1 MKCVVGTK
9 GVTRIQHP
17 GLPHRPSNSRKSAVK
32 VGLMFL
38 SVIAVLLLS
47 MFVAISLGAKG
58 LTLETVWTAIFQYN
72 PALTPH
78 QIIHEL
84 RLPRVLAAVMI
95 GAAFAVAGALMQGI
109 TRNPLA
115 DTGIL
120 GINAGATFVVALS
133 FAFWPGLPYGWIMFL
148 SFVGAVLGTL
158 LIFLLGMA
166 APGGLSSI
174 RLTVAGAVVA
184 AMLSS
189 LSTGVAIYFDLSQ
202 DLAFWYAGGFGGI
215 EWRHLKLILPVLLV
229 TLVLIMPLA
238 QRVSLM
244 SLGEEV
250 AINLGINLR
259 WTRFLALAAV
269 VVLAGVSVSAVGSI
283 GFVGLV
289 IPHISRKLV
298 GVDYRLII
306 PMSSLLGAILL
317 VLADLGS
324 RIVNPPEELA
334 VGIMVAFVGVP
345 FFLYLARKERRAL

>member
-1 MKCVVGTK
+1 MLATK
-9 GVTRIQHP
+9 GVTPIQHP
-17 GLPHRPSNSRKSAVK
+17 GLPHRPSNSRKSPVTIS
-32 VGLMFL
+32 LMFL
-38 SVIAVLLLS
+38 SAIAILLISL
-47 MFVAISLGAKG
+47 FVAISLGAKS
-58 LTLETVWTAIFQYN
+58 LTLETVWAAIFQYN

-84 RLPRVLAAVMI
+84 RLPRVVAAAVV

-115 DTGIL
+115 DTGVL
-120 GINAGATFVVALS
+120 GINAGATFMVALS
-133 FAFWPGLPYGWIMFL
+133 FAMWPGLSYAWLMGL
-148 SFVGAVLGTL
+148 SFIGAVLSTL
-158 LIFLLGMA
+158 FIFLLGSA
-166 APGGLSSI
+166 APGGLTSM

-215 EWRHLKLILPVLLV
+215 EWRHLRLLIPVLLI
-229 TLVLIMPLA
+229 TLLLTMPLA
-238 QRVSLM
+238 RRVSLM

-250 AINLGINLR
+250 ALGLGINIR
-259 WTRFLALAAV
+259 MTRFLALTAV
-269 VVLAGVSVSAVGSI
+269 VILAGVSVSAVGSI

-298 GVDYRLII
+298 GVNYRLII